1 MSIEFLTPK
10 TVCQRT
16 TLSRPTIDRLVADG
30 LFPAPIRLTKC
41 RLAFLADQIEKWMA
55 ERAGGSAQ

>member
-10 TVCQRT
+10 VVCQRT
-16 TLSRPTIDRLVADG
+16 TLSRPTIDRLVAEG

-41 RLAFLADQIEKWMA
+41 RLAFLAEHVDQWMQN
-55 ERAGGSAQ
+55 RAGGTA